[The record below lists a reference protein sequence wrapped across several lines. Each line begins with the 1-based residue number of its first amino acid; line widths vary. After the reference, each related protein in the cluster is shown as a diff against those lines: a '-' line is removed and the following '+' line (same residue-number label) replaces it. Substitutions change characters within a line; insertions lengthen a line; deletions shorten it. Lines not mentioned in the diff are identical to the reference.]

1 MSAARKLDRRRTGS
15 NGMSQWQVDGDS
27 RQTQP
32 SRVLSPVVTQ
42 WEREHS
48 PAWQKRVRA
57 AFAHARRSVKTLA
70 LAGFVFTLGFAV
82 ASGPDSAAANVRLSQ
97 QLDRTRAELTAREG
111 ELELAKLEI
120 TRSNTIM
127 ANSERYK
134 IPANLAASIYNIAI
148 SEGIDPKVAYGLV
161 NVESEFYNKAVSP
174 VGAMGLTQVMP
185 ATGRMLQPG
194 LQRADLFD
202 PETNLRLGF
211 RFLREMIAR
220 YDGDLDLAL
229 HAYNRG
235 PTIVDRIIRSGGDPA
250 NGYADAVMENGK
262 QAAH

>member
-1 MSAARKLDRRRTGS
+1 MSAARQFDRRRAGS

-27 RQTQP
+27 RETRP
-32 SRVLSPVVTQ
+32 GKVLSPVVTQ

-48 PAWQKRVRA
+48 PAWQKRMRA
-57 AFAHARRSVKTLA
+57 AFGYARRSAKTLA
-70 LAGFVFTLGFAV
+70 LLGFVFTLGFAV
-82 ASGPDSAAANVRLSQ
+82 ASGPDSAVANIRLSQ
-97 QLDRTRAELTAREG
+97 QLDRARAELTAREG
-111 ELELAKLEI
+111 ELELAKLEL
-120 TRSNTIM
+120 TRTNAIM

-174 VGAMGLTQVMP
+174 VGALGLTQVMP

-220 YDGDLDLAL
+220 YDGNLEMAL

-235 PTIVDRIIRSGGDPA
+235 PTIVDRIIKDGGDPA
-250 NGYADAVMENGK
+250 NGYADAVMRNGA